1 MLASGATSWGAWDVP
16 AAKLSPPSPPPPG
29 TGLLHLLTFNGATA
43 FRRWKRP
50 VPRCPFAARLLPLQ
64 WGHRLSAMETSS
76 PQALPV
82 CCPFAARLLK
92 RALLVAPLLPA
103 SMGPPPF
110 GDGNVAPQAHENVRL
125 VNASMGPP
133 PFGDGNV
140 PDSWVPSSDHTPL
153 QWGHRLSAMETL
165 LRPGWESNVPSRFQW
180 GHRLSAMETRW
191 SSQAWPGLS
200 TASMGPPPFGDG
212 MTIVQAEVGRGYEL
226 QWGHR
231 LSAME
236 TSKSGRAR
244 NITSSGFNGATAFR
258 RWKQRLPAA
267 SPRRQGCASMGPPP
281 FGDGNVRW
289 PVLDDQPGL
298 HASMGPPPFG
308 DGNDTDTGSAWQ
320 PGLVLQWGHRLSAM
334 ETLTDN
340 E

>member
-16 AAKLSPPSPPPPG
+16 AAKLSPPGPPPPG

-50 VPRCPFAARLLPLQ
+50 VPRCPFAAPLLPL
-64 WGHRLSAMETSS
+64 
-76 PQALPV
+76 
-82 CCPFAARLLK
+82 CCPFAAPLLPLCCPF
-92 RALLVAPLLPA
+92 AAPLLPLCCPFAAPLLPLCCPFAAPLLPLCCPFAAPLLPLCCPFNGATAFRRWKRARLLGAHQRPHAA

-110 GDGNVAPQAHENVRL
+110 GDGNAVSGATVEEFERL
-125 VNASMGPP
+125 
-133 PFGDGNV
+133 
-140 PDSWVPSSDHTPL
+140 L
-153 QWGHRLSAMETL
+153 QWGHRLSAME
-165 LRPGWESNVPSRFQW
+165 
-180 GHRLSAMETRW
+180 
-191 SSQAWPGLS
+191 
-200 TASMGPPPFGDG
+200 

-308 DGNDTDTGSAWQ
+308 DGNRRPLAA
-320 PGLVLQWGHRLSAM
+320 PGLAPAASMGPPPFGDGNV
-334 ETLTDN
+334 
-340 E
+340 